1 MLDSAN
7 VTIKG
12 IGDTTTDRIGNAIAQ
27 GLAAGDPIA
36 TVTSGITDIIGNP
49 DRAFTIAQTETSRA
63 MVSSQ
68 ASEYAAL
75 GFSQFEW
82 LAYDGACDECLDQED
97 ANPHDLGDDQ
107 PPGHPNCR
115 CSIVG
120 TGDVTTPEGALDWNG
135 PEGMAPTENESFIA
149 DNFQLIDDAMRVYRT
164 RTAAEADLNAIRES
178 MLVDLRAERDTAVG
192 EIDIFGGAVR
202 KPANLEQ
209 VRDPVTGLLS
219 TGRSTEG
226 GEYDWWYKLDQQER
240 QRLIRNGYVSDSPSA
255 SNIDAAISA
264 AEHNGRVFES
274 DEAAIESWLNAT
286 RTKDTVD
293 TIESKKSLPSFGAL
307 EKGMGGFDPNTI
319 TSDPVYK
326 VTDIFAS
333 KRNAVDYLMN
343 LRSDPVGDAWELVNR
358 DLMLPERF
366 GPSPYEMSA
375 EDYATKTFDLWGQM
389 EEIWSKQ
396 DEARNT
402 EFGYIP
408 TSADRQTVELWSHF
422 MPESL
427 VPDINADVD
436 VYEIHAEMIQLAR
449 LAGILES

>member
-1 MLDSAN
+1 MLDAAN

-12 IGDTTTDRIGNAIAQ
+12 IGDTTTDRIGNEIAR

-36 TVTSGITDIIGNP
+36 TVTAGITDIIGNP

-68 ASEYAAL
+68 ASEYQAL
-75 GFSQFEW
+75 GFAQFEW

-120 TGDVTTPEGALDWNG
+120 TGDVTTPDGALDWNG

-149 DNFQLIDDAMRVYRT
+149 DNFQIIDDAMRVYRT
-164 RTAAEADLNAIRES
+164 RTAAEADLSAIRS
-178 MLVDLRAERDTAVG
+178 DMLTELKARREDAVA
-192 EIDIFGGAVR
+192 EIDNYGGAIR
-202 KPANLEQ
+202 KPANLE
-209 VRDPVTGLLS
+209 RTTDPYTGARVY
-219 TGRSTEG
+219 RSPEG

-255 SNIDAAISA
+255 INIDSAIHSA
-264 AEHNGRVFES
+264 ELNGRVFSSPE
-274 DEAAIESWLNAT
+274 EAVENWLNAT
-286 RTKDTVD
+286 RIKDTVD

-307 EKGMGGFDPNTI
+307 EKQMSGFDPNSI
-319 TSDPVYK
+319 ISHPVYD
-326 VTDIFAS
+326 VSDIFAS
-333 KRNAVDYLMN
+333 KTNAVDYLMS
-343 LRSDPVGDAWELVNR
+343 LRSDPAAEAAELVSR
-358 DLMLPERF
+358 DLEVPYHL

-389 EEIWSKQ
+389 EEIWQKQ
-396 DEARNT
+396 EEARNT
-402 EFGYIP
+402 EFGAIL
-408 TSADRQTVELWSHF
+408 TSDERETIELWSHF

-427 VPDINADVD
+427 VPDIDEVD
-436 VYEIHAEMIQLAR
+436 VYQVHAEMIQLAR